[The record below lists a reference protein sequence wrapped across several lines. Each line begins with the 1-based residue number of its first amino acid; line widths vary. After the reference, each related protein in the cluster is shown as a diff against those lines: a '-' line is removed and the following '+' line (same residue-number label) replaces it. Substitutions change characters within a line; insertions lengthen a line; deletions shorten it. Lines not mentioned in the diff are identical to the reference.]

1 MAGFLR
7 RFRMPKRSKNN
18 VIPISEETEKKQAR
32 IVAIASNKGGTGKT
46 TTAMNLA
53 GALALKERR
62 VLVIDVDPQCNASI
76 TFNVIIDK
84 HSGKGVRPLLTK
96 EDANIKDCMY
106 ARGQWCDFIPAD
118 PDLYDIHTELA
129 IDPRGRFRLR
139 DYLQQ
144 VLNTYEYVLIDT
156 PPDTSTFT
164 QSALVAAHEVI
175 IPVDVSVL
183 AVAGLARMVRIIN
196 DIRSH
201 YNPDLKILG
210 VLGTKYDIRTTLSE
224 DTISEV
230 RGHNLPM
237 FKTIIRISVDIIR
250 AQGARKPV
258 GVYAPESHGAID
270 YNSLADELLPA
281 RIIPLRQRK
290 RAAS

>member
-1 MAGFLR
+1 MF
-7 RFRMPKRSKNN
+7 
-18 VIPISEETEKKQAR
+18 
-32 IVAIASNKGGTGKT
+32 
-46 TTAMNLA
+46 
-53 GALALKERR
+53 
-62 VLVIDVDPQCNASI
+62 
-76 TFNVIIDK
+76 
-84 HSGKGVRPLLTK
+84 
-96 EDANIKDCMY
+96 

-118 PDLYDIHTELA
+118 PDLYDVHTELA

-139 DYLQQ
+139 DHLQQ
-144 VLNTYEYVLIDT
+144 VINSYEYILIDT

-164 QSALVAAHEVI
+164 QSALVAASEVI

-210 VLGTKYDIRTTLSE
+210 VLGTKYDSRTTLSE

-230 RGHNLPM
+230 RGHKLPM

-258 GVYAPESHGAID
+258 GVFAPGSHGAVD

-281 RIIPLRQRK
+281 KIIPMRQRK

>member
-1 MAGFLR
+1 MKKKKTPRG
-7 RFRMPKRSKNN
+7 N
-18 VIPISEETEKKQAR
+18 VVQLSEEEPEKKPPAR
-32 IVAIASNKGGTGKT
+32 IIAIASNKGGTGKT

-53 GALALKERR
+53 GALALRERR
-62 VLVIDVDPQCNASI
+62 ALVIDLDPQCNASI

-84 HSGKGVRPLLTK
+84 NTGKGIRPLLTK
-96 EDANIKDCMY
+96 EDANIKDCMF

-118 PDLYDIHTELA
+118 PDLYDVHTELA

-139 DYLQQ
+139 DHLQQ
-144 VLNTYEYVLIDT
+144 VINSYEYILIDT

-164 QSALVAAHEVI
+164 QSALVAASEVI